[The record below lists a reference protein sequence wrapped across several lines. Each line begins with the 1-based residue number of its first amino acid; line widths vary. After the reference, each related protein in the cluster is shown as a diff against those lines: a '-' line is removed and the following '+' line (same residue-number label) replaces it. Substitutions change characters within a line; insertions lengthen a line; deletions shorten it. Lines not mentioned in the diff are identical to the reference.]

1 MKKYIHSLFFILS
14 FNLLI
19 SQTPTFSVYYLDAVP
34 GTENVIGEM
43 FDQFWGDVEFKSGG
57 AYLERMD
64 RGNVDGT
71 HRFVRFGEL
80 ENFGLVTSKTSE
92 QWQAHRDRLDPY
104 IIKRGPKYSGRIM
117 GSNDVNPAS
126 KPYIQIHDLEVKD
139 PAKWSAA
146 MAKLIND
153 TNSNS
158 NGNMIV
164 YGSYD
169 IGSPLG
175 ASHWVALGSDNLQS
189 LIMAIADGQKNVK
202 EWATYHKTSG
212 GTKVLNKY
220 SLRIIKDYGE
230 F

>member
-1 MKKYIHSLFFILS
+1 MKKY
-14 FNLLI
+14 LLI
-19 SQTPTFSVYYLDAVP
+19 FSTILAFGLTYSQTPTFSVYYMDVLPGSESAV
-34 GTENVIGEM
+34 GEA

-64 RGNVDGT
+64 RGNIEGT

-80 ENFGLVTSKTSE
+80 ENFGLVEAKTPE
-92 QWQAHRDRLDPY
+92 QWQAHRNRLEPY
-104 IIKRGPKYSGRIM
+104 VEKRGPKYSGRIM
-117 GSNDVNPAS
+117 GSNDVDPAS
-126 KPYIQIHDLEVKD
+126 KPYIQLHDLEVKD
-139 PAKWSAA
+139 PIKWSSA

-153 TNSNS
+153 TNASS
-158 NGNMIV
+158 DGNMVV

-169 IGSPLG
+169 IGSPSG
-175 ASHWVALGSDNLQS
+175 ATHWVALGSNNLVS
-189 LIMAIADGQKNVK
+189 LIQALADGEKNVK

-220 SLRIIKDYGE
+220 SLRIIKNYGE